1 MLRRDFILQSS
12 AFAAASLLS
21 FPQILS
27 AATLKSIGVQLY
39 TFRNLMKDDCKEVLE
54 QLGKLGYKEIET
66 YPSGKGH
73 FWGRSAKDFFSLAKD
88 NGLQVVSTHIPL
100 GIPAQ
105 ESGKEI
111 AALNWNFQPFVEA
124 FAKEGG
130 KYIVCPY
137 VDKSL
142 RDTVSDFSRIADALN
157 KAGETCNKAG
167 VTFAYHNHDFEFQ
180 LVEGTTLYS
189 HLLKNCDANL
199 VKMELDLYWAA
210 KADQNI
216 ESLFKDNPG
225 RFPLVHVKDMGKQDK
240 ATVEVGNGSIDF
252 AAIFKHS
259 KIAGIQHYIVEQ
271 DNCSGN
277 PVSSAEQ
284 SLNFLKKLNF

>member
-1 MLRRDFILQSS
+1 MIRRDFILQSS
-12 AFAAASLLS
+12 AFAAASFLS
-21 FPQILS
+21 FPQHTN
-27 AATLKSIGVQLY
+27 AKTLKNIGIQLY
-39 TFRNLMKDDCKEVLE
+39 TLRSLMKDDYKEVLE

-73 FWGRSAKDFFSLAKD
+73 FWGRTAKDFFSLAKE
-88 NGLQVVSTHIPL
+88 NGLQVTSTHIPL

-105 ESGKEI
+105 EAGKEI
-111 AALNWNFQPFVEA
+111 AALNWNFEPFVEA

-137 VDKSL
+137 VDNSL
-142 RDTVSDFSRIADALN
+142 RNSISDFSKIAEALN
-157 KAGETCNKAG
+157 KAGETCKKAG
-167 VTFAYHNHDFEFQ
+167 LTFAYHNHDFEFKT
-180 LVEGTTLYS
+180 VEGTTLYA
-189 HLLKNCDANL
+189 HLLKKCDASL

-216 ESLFKDNPG
+216 ENLFKENPG
-225 RFPLVHVKDMGKQDK
+225 RFPLVHVKDMGKVDK

-252 AAIFKHS
+252 VSIFKQA
-259 KIAGIQHYIVEQ
+259 KLAGIQHYFVEQ
-271 DNCSGN
+271 DNCPGN
-277 PVSSAEQ
+277 PLTSVEQ